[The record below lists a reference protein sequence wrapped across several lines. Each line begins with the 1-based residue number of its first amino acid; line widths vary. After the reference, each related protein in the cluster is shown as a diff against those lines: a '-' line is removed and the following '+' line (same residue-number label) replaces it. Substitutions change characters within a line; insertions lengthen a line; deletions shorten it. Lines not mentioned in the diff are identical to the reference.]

1 MLKPVELDR
10 REDDEEA
17 GRDAYFSPA
26 GVPKTHEKHEKHPS
40 SAILEIEAG
49 SGLYSTPGTRRLDN
63 LTTPAGCIQ
72 MISDPEHLPTIT
84 LIKQLCMEHGKFI
97 AFVPRHL
104 KSILHE
110 RLIEGAWRQEENQLI
125 EEQRSLLR
133 TFLSKI
139 GVMHPNLEPS
149 EMPDDWDLTT
159 KLTGGDE
166 NCAPFF
172 ASIWSLVNAG
182 ALKIVG
188 KTGQGVI
195 LEPTEK
201 LFNFS
206 GSLEEDS
213 ARAED
218 QANNEYPDSEQAIA

>member
-1 MLKPVELDR
+1 MLQPIIPDR
-10 REDDEEA
+10 REDDEA

-26 GVPKTHEKHEKHPS
+26 RVPKTHEKHES
-40 SAILEIEAG
+40 SATLEIEAG

-63 LTTPAGCIQ
+63 LTTPSGCIQ
-72 MISDPEHLPTIT
+72 MISDPEHLPTT
-84 LIKQLCMEHGKFI
+84 TFIKQLCMDHGRFV
-97 AFVPRHL
+97 AFVPRYL
-104 KSILHE
+104 KFILNE
-110 RLIEGAWRQEENQLI
+110 RLIEGDWRQEENQLI

-133 TFLSKI
+133 TLLSKI
-139 GVMHPNLEPS
+139 GVIHPNLEPS

-159 KLTGGDE
+159 KLTGGNE

-172 ASIWSLVNAG
+172 ASVWYLVTQG

-188 KTGQGVI
+188 KTCQGVI

-213 ARAED
+213 D
-218 QANNEYPDSEQAIA
+218 LEQAIA